1 MFEQLLKLYQG
12 VITIAAALKPPS
24 RRNFE
29 KILSEPVVGPLVLAI
44 EKFLEQLMKLL
55 KLCHYLIFVI

>member
-1 MFEQLLKLYQG
+1 M
-12 VITIAAALKPPS
+12 ASALKPPS

-29 KILSEPVVGPLVLAI
+29 KILSGPVVGPLVLAI

-55 KLCHYLIFVI
+55 KLWHYPFFVP